1 MAFSDP
7 FSTTNT
13 QEADDPT
20 EIYIELGNHIRR
32 IDRSTKSFRRQF
44 RAVIAVMITICSVS
58 ASWAFVGLPKYQR
71 MALIQQENV
80 AWK

>member
-1 MAFSDP
+1 MPSA

-32 IDRSTKSFRRQF
+32 VDTRTTSFKRQF
-44 RAVIAVMITICSVS
+44 RAVIAVMIAFCSVS
-58 ASWAFVGLPKYQR
+58 ASWAFVGYPKYQR
-71 MALIQQENV
+71 MALIQQEITV
-80 AWK
+80 SWKR

>member
-1 MAFSDP
+1 MLSA

-13 QEADDPT
+13 QEADDPA

-32 IDRSTKSFRRQF
+32 IDTRTRSFKRQF
-44 RAVIAVMITICSVS
+44 RAVIAVMLTVCSVS

-80 AWK
+80 AWAK

>member
-1 MAFSDP
+1 MDA

-32 IDRSTKSFRRQF
+32 VDTRTRSFKRQF
-44 RAVIAVMITICSVS
+44 RTVIAVMLTVCGVS
-58 ASWAFVGLPKYQR
+58 ASWAFVGFPKYQR

-80 AWK
+80 AWAR

>member
-1 MAFSDP
+1 MDA

-32 IDRSTKSFRRQF
+32 IDTSTKSFKRRF
-44 RAVIAVMITICSVS
+44 RAVIAVMLTVCGVS
-58 ASWAFVGLPKYQR
+58 ASWAFIGIPKYQR
-71 MALIQQENV
+71 MALINQEVTV
-80 AWK
+80 AWKR

>member
-1 MAFSDP
+1 MPSA

-32 IDRSTKSFRRQF
+32 IDTRTRSFKRQF
-44 RAVIAVMITICSVS
+44 QAVIAVMLTVCSVS

-71 MALIQQENV
+71 MALINQEQL
-80 AWK
+80 AWAK

>member
-1 MAFSDP
+1 MPP

-20 EIYIELGNHIRR
+20 EIYIELGNHIRSL
-32 IDRSTKSFRRQF
+32 DASTRSFKLQF
-44 RAVIAVMITICSVS
+44 RAVIAVMLTVCSVS
-58 ASWAFVGLPKYQR
+58 ASWAFVGYPKYQR
-71 MALIQQENV
+71 MGLIHQEDV

>member
-1 MAFSDP
+1 MPSA

-32 IDRSTKSFRRQF
+32 IDTRTKSFKRRF
-44 RAVIAVMITICSVS
+44 RAVIAVMIAFWSVS
-58 ASWAFVGLPKYQR
+58 ASWAFIGIPKYQR
-71 MALIQQENV
+71 MALIQQEQL
-80 AWK
+80 AWAK

>member
-1 MAFSDP
+1 MPSA

-32 IDRSTKSFRRQF
+32 IDTRTRSFKRQF
-44 RAVIAVMITICSVS
+44 SAVIAVMLTVCSVS
-58 ASWAFVGLPKYQR
+58 ASWSFVGLPKYQR

-80 AWK
+80 AWRK

>member
-1 MAFSDP
+1 MPP

-32 IDRSTKSFRRQF
+32 IDTSTKSFRRRF
-44 RAVIAVMITICSVS
+44 RAVIAVMLTVCSVS
-58 ASWAFVGLPKYQR
+58 ASWAFVGYPKYQR
-71 MALIQQENV
+71 MALIDQENIHV
-80 AWK
+80 VRR

>member
-1 MAFSDP
+1 MPSV

-13 QEADDPT
+13 PEADDPT
-20 EIYIELGNHIRR
+20 EIYIELGKQIRNL
-32 IDRSTKSFRRQF
+32 DASTKSFNRQF
-44 RAVIAVMITICSVS
+44 CAVIAVMLTICSVS

-80 AWK
+80 AWNR

>member
-1 MAFSDP
+1 MDA

-13 QEADDPT
+13 PEADDPT
-20 EIYIELGNHIRR
+20 EIYIELGNHIRSL
-32 IDRSTKSFRRQF
+32 DASTRSFNRQF
-44 RAVIAVMITICSVS
+44 CAVIAVMITICSVS

>member
-1 MAFSDP
+1 MPSA

-32 IDRSTKSFRRQF
+32 IDTRTKSFKRQF
-44 RAVIAVMITICSVS
+44 RAVIAVMLTICSIS

-71 MALIQQENV
+71 MALINQEITV
-80 AWK
+80 SWKR

>member
-1 MAFSDP
+1 MPSA

-32 IDRSTKSFRRQF
+32 IDTRTRSFKRQF
-44 RAVIAVMITICSVS
+44 RAVIAVMLTVCSVS
-58 ASWAFVGLPKYQR
+58 ASWAFVGYPKYQR
-71 MALIQQENV
+71 MALIQQEV
-80 AWK
+80 VYRGK

>member
-1 MAFSDP
+1 MDA

-13 QEADDPT
+13 PEADDPT
-20 EIYIELGNHIRR
+20 EIYIELGNHIRSL
-32 IDRSTKSFRRQF
+32 DASTRSFRRQF
-44 RAVIAVMITICSVS
+44 CAVIAVMLTICSVS

-80 AWK
+80 AWNR

>member
-1 MAFSDP
+1 MPSD

-13 QEADDPT
+13 QEADEPT

-32 IDRSTKSFRRQF
+32 IDTRTRSFKRHF
-44 RAVIAVMITICSVS
+44 RAVIAVMRTVCSVS

-80 AWK
+80 AWAK

>member
-1 MAFSDP
+1 MDA

-20 EIYIELGNHIRR
+20 EIIILLRNHIRR
-32 IDRSTKSFRRQF
+32 VDTRTKSFNRQF
-44 RAVIAVMITICSVS
+44 CAVIAVMLTICSVS
-58 ASWAFVGLPKYQR
+58 ASWAFVGYPKYQR

>member
-1 MAFSDP
+1 MPP

-32 IDRSTKSFRRQF
+32 IDTRTRSFKRQF
-44 RAVIAVMITICSVS
+44 RAVIAVMLTVCSVS

-71 MALIQQENV
+71 IALIQQEQL
-80 AWK
+80 AWAK